1 MKTSRPLQARE
12 NVGDQVVIGLL
23 YASDWLRRWH
33 EFSRHDPIP
42 DDFRHNWNCFNLDF
56 VLQTDET
63 PQGKRKKKA
72 KKDADAPKRP
82 MSGYMLWLSEIREQ
96 IKGENPGI
104 SVTELSKVAGE
115 KWKKIEDKTVNDLC
129 IPYISI
135 MREWWLC
142 KDFYSTMC
150 TSSRRST
157 TLWPTIEQFT
167 IFEGYFCSCPQFRIK
182 AKPQN
187 KVLFNQSK
195 FSAFSVIHFL

>member
-12 NVGDQVVIGLL
+12 NVGDQVAIGFL

-142 KDFYSTMC
+142 KDFYSAMC
-150 TSSRRST
+150 ISSRRST
-157 TLWPTIEQFT
+157 ALWPDYIEQLT
-167 IFEGYFCSCPQFRIK
+167 IFEGYFFISDQGQTSTQGALQP
-182 AKPQN
+182 
-187 KVLFNQSK
+187 
-195 FSAFSVIHFL
+195 

>member
-1 MKTSRPLQARE
+1 MRAQSENKPTVLSAGKRGWPSRDWVFVCIWLLETVARVFKTWS
-12 NVGDQVVIGLL
+12 
-23 YASDWLRRWH
+23 
-33 EFSRHDPIP
+33 IP
-42 DDFRHNWNCFNLDF
+42 DDFRHNWNFFNFDF

-129 IPYISI
+129 IPYISK

-142 KDFYSTMC
+142 KDFYSAMC
-150 TSSRRST
+150 ISSRRST
-157 TLWPTIEQFT
+157 APWPDYIEQLT
-167 IFEGYFCSCPQFRIK
+167 IFEGYFFISDQGQTSTQGALQP
-182 AKPQN
+182 
-187 KVLFNQSK
+187 
-195 FSAFSVIHFL
+195 

>member
-12 NVGDQVVIGLL
+12 NVGDQVVIGFL

-63 PQGKRKKKA
+63 PQGKRKKKV

-142 KDFYSTMC
+142 KVSIVPCASAQGALQHFGQT
-150 TSSRRST
+150 TSSSLQFLKDIFAAALIFGSRPNLKTRCSST
-157 TLWPTIEQFT
+157 RANSP
-167 IFEGYFCSCPQFRIK
+167 
-182 AKPQN
+182 
-187 KVLFNQSK
+187 
-195 FSAFSVIHFL
+195 HFL

>member
-1 MKTSRPLQARE
+1 MRAQSENKPTAPSAGKRGWPSRDW
-12 NVGDQVVIGLL
+12 VL

-33 EFSRHDPIP
+33 EFSRHGPIP

-129 IPYISI
+129 IPYISK

-142 KDFYSTMC
+142 KDFYSAMC
-150 TSSRRST
+150 ISSRRST
-157 TLWPTIEQFT
+157 APWPDYIEQLT
-167 IFEGYFCSCPQFRIK
+167 IFEGYFFISDQGQTSTQGALQP
-182 AKPQN
+182 
-187 KVLFNQSK
+187 
-195 FSAFSVIHFL
+195 

>member
-1 MKTSRPLQARE
+1 M
-12 NVGDQVVIGLL
+12 GDQVAIGFL
-23 YASDWLRRWH
+23 YASDCLRRWH

-42 DDFRHNWNCFNLDF
+42 DDFRHNWNFFNLDF

-142 KDFYSTMC
+142 KDFYSAMC
-150 TSSRRST
+150 ISSRRST
-157 TLWPTIEQFT
+157 ALWPDYIEQLT
-167 IFEGYFCSCPQFRIK
+167 IFEGYFFISDQGQTSTQGALQP
-182 AKPQN
+182 
-187 KVLFNQSK
+187 
-195 FSAFSVIHFL
+195 